1 MKNFSAQK
9 ISKWSPSRSK
19 KRLIWVF
26 YLNVFL
32 FIFEYNCQ
40 NKISH
45 VNTNPS
51 HRLNASRVGSTNPL
65 YISFQKAQCD
75 PKLLW
80 KTTETNKPFSW
91 FQVLFFFQGSYLS
104 DNWAHFFLFFLIF
117 FFFFSYTF
125 GYFPSP
131 SIVKPTKTWV
141 NLSPSE
147 KKKLFPP
154 ALHYFDVTG
163 GIVNYSQ
170 TRF

>member
-1 MKNFSAQK
+1 MVAFTFQK
-9 ISKWSPSRSK
+9 KVNLSF
-19 KRLIWVF
+19 LF
-26 YLNVFL
+26 ECFFL

-51 HRLNASRVGSTNPL
+51 HRLNASPVGSTNPL

-91 FQVLFFFQGSYLS
+91 FQVLFFFKGLICQIIE
-104 DNWAHFFLFFLIF
+104 HFFF

-147 KKKLFPP
+147 KKKTFSTCVALF
-154 ALHYFDVTG
+154 
-163 GIVNYSQ
+163 
-170 TRF
+170 

>member
-1 MKNFSAQK
+1 MF
-9 ISKWSPSRSK
+9 
-19 KRLIWVF
+19 
-26 YLNVFL
+26 FL

-51 HRLNASRVGSTNPL
+51 HRLNASQVGSTNPL

-91 FQVLFFFQGSYLS
+91 FQVLFFFKGLICQIIE
-104 DNWAHFFLFFLIF
+104 HFF

-147 KKKLFPP
+147 KKNFFHLRCIILTSPGGLSTIPKPGFNPTFLF
-154 ALHYFDVTG
+154 
-163 GIVNYSQ
+163 
-170 TRF
+170 